1 VAIVTVTDVMALLAS
16 EGVSVGLAHC
26 VPAVPTQA
34 CGIVIAMIAATAAN
48 ERVIFSITN
57 WFLVGSAEVKREKT
71 SPLFETALV
80 LVRLDHVASD
90 PAEPVLPARVRC
102 NGVFGGPCGFA
113 ATRTSVSTRSRLSC
127 HAMKHFSRHYTS
139 RSVKR
144 EVLGNPL
151 CSSVDF

>member
-1 VAIVTVTDVMALLAS
+1 MAIVTVTDVMALLAS

-80 LVRLDHVASD
+80 LVRLEHNNDTRRCFGYLFATFYLTN
-90 PAEPVLPARVRC
+90 EPFRV
-102 NGVFGGPCGFA
+102 N
-113 ATRTSVSTRSRLSC
+113 
-127 HAMKHFSRHYTS
+127 K
-139 RSVKR
+139 
-144 EVLGNPL
+144 
-151 CSSVDF
+151 